1 MLVFLRMKKLILVLA
16 LLITGILGVT
26 NFAYSQSSGPI
37 VVKEEKVNPGDDYKY
52 VIKRLKEKVMLFL
65 FSASP
70 DKKINFYQKLIDI
83 RLAEL
88 KYVVERKDIAN
99 FQTVSQRYSATNGE
113 ATDLVLKKGTKEGGG
128 KFVGKFRSHI
138 PLLTKLQES
147 YVPDNSEWRFLQDN
161 INSLVSYISRLSE

>member
-1 MLVFLRMKKLILVLA
+1 MLIFFEMKKVLFALTLLVTLIFAPGGVVLA
-16 LLITGILGVT
+16 
-26 NFAYSQSSGPI
+26 A
-37 VVKEEKVNPGDDYKY
+37 EKVNPGDDYKY
-52 VIKRLKEKVMLFL
+52 VIKRLKEKVVLFF

-70 DKKINFYQKLIDI
+70 NKKINFYKNLIDI

-99 FQTVSQRYSATNGE
+99 FQTVSQRYTATNGE
-113 ATDLVLKKGTKEGGG
+113 ATDLILKKGTEEDREEFIE
-128 KFVGKFRSHI
+128 KFKNHI
-138 PLLTKLQES
+138 PILTKLEEP